1 MKYQVYTNVWKNM
14 SKNKEDT
21 VNLQFKTSRET
32 TIQIDQFSDN
42 KKTRIS
48 PFVLHALVNVE
59 RVLS

>member
-1 MKYQVYTNVWKNM
+1 MRRM